1 MGEGEDVPEEEW
13 QFRALCLG
21 FLHRKHL
28 PSFMHFAHSTGV
40 SLDKEIVSTSMAFG
54 SWWEREGV

>member
-1 MGEGEDVPEEEW
+1 MDEGGDVPEEEQQ
-13 QFRALCLG
+13 QFQALCPG

-40 SLDKEIVSTSMAFG
+40 SLDKETASTSMAFG
-54 SWWEREGV
+54 L